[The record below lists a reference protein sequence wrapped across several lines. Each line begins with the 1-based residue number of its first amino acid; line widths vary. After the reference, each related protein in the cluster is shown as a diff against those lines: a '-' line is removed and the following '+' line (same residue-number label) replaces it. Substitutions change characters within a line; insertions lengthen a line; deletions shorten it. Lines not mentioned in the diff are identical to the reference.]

1 MTLTNRHTQFSLVV
15 VAYGHGRLIR
25 QLDAEDAVYSRI
37 LRRRTYGDTKL
48 DVLVYD
54 TTLRDGAQAEGI
66 SFSLDDKLKIARRLD
81 QLGIPYIEGGWPG
94 SNPKD
99 MEFFHAVQEQTPN
112 SRIAAFC
119 STRRPGIMVRED
131 SNVKAVL
138 QAGVKTVTI
147 VGKTWDFHVTR
158 ALETSLSENLSM
170 VRDTVSYFKGR
181 GLEVMFDAEH
191 FFDGFKHNRDYTLEV
206 LQAAAAGGTDWIVLC
221 DTNGGTMPW
230 EIPDIIRT
238 VSDEVAVPLGIHTH
252 NDAGCAVSNALIAL
266 NQGCRQ
272 VQGTINGYGERC
284 GNADL
289 CALIPNLEL
298 KMGRECL
305 PPERLKHLTEV
316 AHYVS
321 EIANLPHY
329 NNQPFVGSGAFA
341 HKGGIHVSALL
352 KDTLTY
358 EHINPE
364 KVGNHRRVL
373 VSELSGLSNLLYK
386 AKELNLDVNSY
397 DLQTRKVLKTIKEME
412 KQGLQFEG
420 ADASLELFLRRAF
433 GQYEDFFQLKNL
445 KVILEKNEGDE
456 ITAEAMVKVMVG
468 DRTFHTAA
476 EGDGPVNAL
485 DNSLRKALAEVY
497 PEINEMHLA
506 DYKVR
511 VLNGDA
517 GTAAKVRVLIDSA
530 DQSRQWSTVGVS
542 ENIIEA
548 SWQAIVDSINYLLVQ
563 KQLQRDSD

>member
-1 MTLTNRHTQFSLVV
+1 
-15 VAYGHGRLIR
+15 
-25 QLDAEDAVYSRI
+25 
-37 LRRRTYGDTKL
+37 
-48 DVLVYD
+48 
-54 TTLRDGAQAEGI
+54 
-66 SFSLDDKLKIARRLD
+66 
-81 QLGIPYIEGGWPG
+81 
-94 SNPKD
+94 
-99 MEFFHAVQEQTPN
+99 MEFFHAVREQSKNTCI
-112 SRIAAFC
+112 SAFC
-119 STRRPGIMVRED
+119 STRKPGILVQND
-131 SNVKAVL
+131 SNIKAVL
-138 QAGVKTVTI
+138 EAGVKTVTI
-147 VGKTWDFHVTR
+147 VGKTWDFHVLR

-170 VRDTVSYFKGR
+170 VRDTVDYFKAR

-191 FFDGFKHNRDYTLEV
+191 FFDGFKHNRQYTLDV
-206 LQAAAAGGTDWIVLC
+206 LKAAAAGGADWIVLC

-230 EIPDIIRT
+230 DIPDIIKT
-238 VSDEVAVPLGIHTH
+238 VLDQMDAPLGIHAH
-252 NDAGCAVSNALIAL
+252 NDSGCAVSNSLMAI

-289 CALIPNLEL
+289 CAIIPNLEL
-298 KMGRECL
+298 KMGKKCL

-316 AHYVS
+316 SHYVS
-321 EIANLPHY
+321 EISNLPHY

-352 KDTLTY
+352 KDSLTY
-358 EHINPE
+358 EHINPDE
-364 KVGNHRRVL
+364 VGNHRRVL
-373 VSELSGLSNLLYK
+373 ISELSGLSNLLYK

-397 DLQTRKVLKTIKEME
+397 DIQTRNVLKTIKEME
-412 KQGLQFEG
+412 NEGLQFEG

-445 KVILEKNEGDE
+445 KVILEKNEDDD
-456 ITAEAMVKVMVG
+456 ITAEAMVKVTVG
-468 DRTFHTAA
+468 GTTFHTAA

-511 VLNGDA
+511 VLNGNA

-530 DQSRQWSTVGVS
+530 DESSKWSTVGVS

-563 KQLQRDSD
+563 KQLKKDND